1 MKKTVGLLLA
11 VILAIS
17 VCACTNGSEESS
29 STLPSSEAPSSSEAS
44 VPQTLSFDGMDFT
57 FTVPSRWNKEHYT
70 VKVTK
75 DDVMSTQDV
84 EYSHVDFLFKGNT
97 DTPLLSI
104 WAAPKTWWDDQN
116 TVGAELPSLI
126 QESGDTVYLADIP
139 AENPVSDEEDAV
151 LYSEMAIQL
160 DEVKAG
166 FTVVNTSSSS
176 SETAYIDGTLTDG
189 TMNTITIETS
199 DGKELLFNKEG
210 AEVNEP
216 DGLVIGDRLR
226 IYYDG
231 TITGSDTTEVTVTM
245 IEKIS

>member
-11 VILAIS
+11 VILALS

-151 LYSEMAIQL
+151 LYSEMA
-160 DEVKAG
+160 
-166 FTVVNTSSSS
+166 S

-231 TITGSDTTEVTVTM
+231 TINGSDTTEVTVTK